1 MASSSADDKGKAP
14 ATDAPGPATDA
25 PGAKVVDY
33 LEDDPIGVPGQHFV
47 LLSVVSP
54 TSNQRAD
61 KCGVKIRGVF
71 ATRQE
76 ADSHAKKLQRLDPT
90 YDIFCADVGKWLLL
104 PPDTDGIEDQR
115 YQEEYLNTLMTTYN
129 DNQQLAKQ
137 HFEERK
143 RNVLEDG
150 LDKHLLPHER
160 QLPPP
165 GYAAAAQAAAAAAA
179 AEAAAEDIAGPSNA

>member
-1 MASSSADDKGKAP
+1 MADSAP
-14 ATDAPGPATDA
+14 APAPVDAVPAPAQGGQRIDF
-25 PGAKVVDY
+25 

-54 TSNQRAD
+54 TSNQRAE
-61 KCGVKIRGVF
+61 KLGVKVRGVF
-71 ATRQE
+71 ASRQE

-104 PPDTDGIEDQR
+104 PPDITEIKDQEF
-115 YQEEYLNTLMTTYN
+115 QEEYLNTLLKTYN
-129 DNQQLAKQ
+129 ENQDLAKQ

-143 RNVLEDG
+143 RNVLKDG

-160 QLPPP
+160 HAVPD
-165 GYAAAAQAAAAAAA
+165 GYVAPTVTDDDQ
-179 AEAAAEDIAGPSNA
+179 AGPSSAGPSSA

>member
-1 MASSSADDKGKAP
+1 MATNDDTAAAP
-14 ATDAPGPATDA
+14 PAAAAHKIDF
-25 PGAKVVDY
+25 
-33 LEDDPIGVPGQHFV
+33 LEDDPISVPGQHYV

-54 TSNQRAD
+54 SSNQRAE

-76 ADSHAKKLQRLDPT
+76 ADAHAKKLQRLDPH

-104 PPDTDGIEDQR
+104 PPDISGIEDQE
-115 YQEEYLNTLMTTYN
+115 YQEDYLNNLMKTYRE
-129 DNQQLAKQ
+129 NQELAKQ

-143 RNVLEDG
+143 RSVLEDG

-160 QLPPP
+160 HQAPEGYVPPSTS
-165 GYAAAAQAAAAAAA
+165 AAATI
-179 AEAAAEDIAGPSNA
+179 AEVNEGAGPSNAAAGGPSNE